1 MAQYDSV
8 FKSSWLPKKINSF
21 LNKVKVM
28 MGTGRSPGLEVCE
41 VSIMRDIKEW
51 LPSKVREPVW
61 PKNNS
66 DKYSLAS

>member
-8 FKSSWLPKKINSF
+8 FKCSWLPKKRNRF
-21 LNKVKVM
+21 LNKVKVT
-28 MGTGRSPGLEVCE
+28 MGTGRSPGLEVRE

-51 LPSKVREPVW
+51 LPSKVREPAW

-66 DKYSLAS
+66 NKYSLAS